1 MFNLKNF
8 KLVKEIK
15 NVKPKNQWLN
25 FSSSKNAQTK
35 DALLDSII
43 EENQF
48 VEEDMKLRSMVE
60 EMLVKEFSEK
70 IKDMKSY
77 DFLVDK
83 VVNKLKKKQLGSV
96 DPVEEI

>member
-1 MFNLKNF
+1 MKS
-8 KLVKEIK
+8 
-15 NVKPKNQWLN
+15 KNQWLN
-25 FSSSKNAQTK
+25 FSNSKTPQTK

-43 EENQF
+43 EENRF

-60 EMLVKEFSEK
+60 EMLIKEFSEK

-83 VVNKLKKKQLGSV
+83 VVNRLKKKQLGKTE
-96 DPVEEI
+96 PIEEI

>member
-8 KLVKEIK
+8 KLVKEMK
-15 NVKPKNQWLN
+15 NVKPKSQWLN
-25 FSSSKNAQTK
+25 FSNSKNAQTK

-43 EENQF
+43 EENKF

-77 DFLVDK
+77 DYLVDK
-83 VVNKLKKKQLGSV
+83 VVNKLKKKQIDSAE
-96 DPVEEI
+96 PVEEI

>member
-1 MFNLKNF
+1 MFNLKKF
-8 KLVKEIK
+8 KLVKEMK

-83 VVNKLKKKQLGSV
+83 VVNKLKKKQI
-96 DPVEEI
+96 DTAEPVEEI

>member
-15 NVKPKNQWLN
+15 NVKLKNQWLN
-25 FSSSKNAQTK
+25 FTGSKNPQTK

-43 EENQF
+43 EENKF
-48 VEEDMKLRSMVE
+48 IEEDMKLRSMVE
-60 EMLVKEFSEK
+60 DMLVKEFSEK

-77 DFLVDK
+77 EFLVDK
-83 VVNKLKKKQLGSV
+83 VVNKLKKQQLGNIE
-96 DPVEEI
+96 PAEEI

>member
-8 KLVKEIK
+8 KLVKEMK

-83 VVNKLKKKQLGSV
+83 VVNKLKKKQLNSAE
-96 DPVEEI
+96 PVEEI